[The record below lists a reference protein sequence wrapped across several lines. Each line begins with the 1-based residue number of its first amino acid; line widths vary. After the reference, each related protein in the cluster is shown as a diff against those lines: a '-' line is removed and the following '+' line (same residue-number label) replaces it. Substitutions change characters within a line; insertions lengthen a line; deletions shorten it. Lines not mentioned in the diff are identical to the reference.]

1 MAGNIKGIT
10 IQIGADTTKLS
21 SALNSA
27 NRAIKN
33 TESSLKSVERALKL
47 NPTNINLL
55 RDKQG
60 LLNDKIAD
68 TKTKLDA
75 MKQAQAQLD
84 AQGIDKTSREYREL
98 QTNIDTCEAELKGL
112 NKEAKSFG
120 SAGAQAI
127 AAVGEKMKDLGAK
140 ISAVG
145 QELTTKVTLP
155 LAAVGT
161 VAVTKF
167 AEVDKT
173 MQLTNATMGNTA
185 EQADLLNQ
193 AMKDAAANSTFGMND
208 AATATL
214 NFARA
219 GLTAEQ
225 AAAALA
231 PAMNLAA
238 GEGGNLDT
246 VSAGLVATI
255 NGFGGSFDD
264 AAAYADVFANA
275 CNNSALDIDSL
286 SEAMSIAAP
295 IFKTAGY
302 SVNDAALYMGV
313 MANAGIDANTAANA
327 LKTGMARLVKPAKEG
342 QEWMDKLGI
351 SVTNAD
357 GSMKDSITIQRELN
371 AAFSGLS
378 ESEQIAAAS
387 AIFGKNQMSNWL
399 ALINTAPGEVSEL
412 SEALAV
418 EGTTAEMSQAMMS
431 GFGGS
436 IEKLKSS
443 IDVAATSLGQALA
456 PTISKV
462 ADAIQRAVD
471 WFNSLSDEQREMI
484 AKIGLVVA
492 AIGPLL
498 LVVGKVISLAG
509 TIMTLAP
516 AIGTAITVMT
526 GPIGLVVAAIAAVIA
541 IGVALYK
548 NWDKIKAKAQEIGG
562 AIKEKFENM
571 KKAVSEK
578 MTAMKNAVAE
588 KFNAIKEKVLSTPI
602 GQAMAK
608 VWDAARTTMGNSL
621 SAIKAAYDKHGGGL
635 KGAASA
641 TMEAMKQYYTAG
653 FNFINNLTGGKLG
666 EAVDKAKEKIGQ
678 MKEAFANSNLGVT
691 VGAVWDVVKKTT
703 TDALGN
709 IKSAYD
715 EHGGGLKG
723 AVAATMEAVKQKFTL
738 GWNFA
743 DNFTGGKL
751 SEIKDKVTEKMT
763 AVKDQVSQKLEN
775 VKAFFVEK
783 LGPAAQTAAT
793 KFNEISNTVRTK
805 MTEAKDKV
813 SQALESVKTF
823 FAEKLAAAFNTVQTK
838 FNEIKNNISTR
849 MTETKDKISSVLE
862 SIKSFFTS
870 KLGSILSTVT
880 EKMQA
885 IKSAFTSKIQEAHD
899 AISGII
905 QKIKDLFNIDLKL
918 NIKLPHISVSG
929 GEAPYGIGGAGKL
942 PSFSVEWYDKGGIFD
957 HPSIIGVGEKR
968 PEFVGALDDLRE
980 IVREESGAGLS
991 VQLLGQMVN
1000 LLSELVD
1007 RDATPITVNQTI
1019 NARETSYA
1027 EQQKAAAYEFKQI
1040 ARALT

>member
-1 MAGNIKGIT
+1 MAGTIKGIT

-27 NRAIKN
+27 NRAIKQ
-33 TESSLKSVERALKL
+33 TQTDLKAVEKALKI

-55 RDKQG
+55 RDKQA

-84 AQGIDKTSREYREL
+84 SQGVDKNSREYREL
-98 QTNIDTCEAELKGL
+98 KTQIDLCEQELKDL
-112 NKEAKSFG
+112 NKESKNFG
-120 SAGAQAI
+120 SAGAQAV
-127 AAVGEKMKDLGAK
+127 AAVGEKLKDVGAK
-140 ISAVG
+140 ISQVG
-145 QELTTKVTLP
+145 QNLTTHVTLP
-155 LAAVGT
+155 LVAVGSVG
-161 VAVTKF
+161 VAKF

-246 VSAGLVATI
+246 VSGGLVATI

-264 AAAYADVFANA
+264 ATKYADVFANA

-286 SEAMSIAAP
+286 SSSMSVAAP
-295 IFKTAGY
+295 IFAAAGY

-327 LKTGMARLVKPAKEG
+327 LKTGMARLVDPAKEG

-351 SVTNAD
+351 SITNSD
-357 GSMKDSITIQRELN
+357 GSMKDSVQVQKELHD
-371 AAFSGLS
+371 AFSTLS

-399 ALINTAPGEVSEL
+399 ALINTAPGDVSAL
-412 SEALAV
+412 SGALAE
-418 EGTTAEMSQAMMS
+418 EGTTAEMAEAMMG

-443 IDVAATSLGQALA
+443 IDVAATSLGEALA

-462 ADAIQRAVD
+462 ADAIQKAVD
-471 WFNSLSDEQREMI
+471 WFNSLSDEQKELI
-484 AKIGLVVA
+484 AKVGLVVA

-498 LVVGKVISLAG
+498 LVVGKVISFIG

-516 AIGTAITVMT
+516 ALGTAISVMT
-526 GPIGLVVAAIAAVIA
+526 GPIGLVIAAIAAVIA

-548 NWDKIKAKAQEIGG
+548 NWDTIKAKAEEIG
-562 AIKEKFENM
+562 
-571 KKAVSEK
+571 
-578 MTAMKNAVAE
+578 
-588 KFNAIKEKVLSTPI
+588 NAIKEKWE
-602 GQAMAK
+602 G
-608 VWDAARTTMGNSL
+608 
-621 SAIKAAYDKHGGGL
+621 
-635 KGAASA
+635 
-641 TMEAMKQYYTAG
+641 MKQAVSEKVTA
-653 FNFINNLTGGKLG
+653 
-666 EAVDKAKEKIGQ
+666 
-678 MKEAFANSNLGVT
+678 MKEAVTEKWNNMKDAIANSAIGQT
-691 VGAVWDVVKKTT
+691 VGTVWQAAKDTMSEKLNNMRT
-703 TDALGN
+703 
-709 IKSAYD
+709 AYD
-715 EHGGGLKG
+715 QHGGGLKG
-723 AVAATMEAVKQKFTL
+723 AVAATMEGIKGYYTAGFT
-738 GWNFA
+738 FV
-743 DNFTGGKL
+743 DNLTGGKL
-751 SEIKDKVTEKMT
+751 SNVLNTVKTKMED
-763 AVKDQVSQKLEN
+763 VKNNVSEKLEN
-775 VKAFFVEK
+775 VKAHFNEKLSAALSTATTKFTNIKTNVQTKMDDVKNDVSAKLENVKTFFSTKMATAASTVSTKMVEIKGHFQNKMEDAKTNVSQKLESIKGFFSEK
-783 LGPAAQTAAT
+783 LGPTA
-793 KFNEISNTVRTK
+793 STVSSK
-805 MTEAKDKV
+805 M
-813 SQALESVKTF
+813 Q
-823 FAEKLAAAFNTVQTK
+823 
-838 FNEIKNNISTR
+838 EIKNS
-849 MTETKDKISSVLE
+849 
-862 SIKSFFTS
+862 FTS
-870 KLGSILSTVT
+870 N
-880 EKMQA
+880 
-885 IKSAFTSKIQEAHD
+885 IQEAHD
-899 AISGII
+899 TISGII
-905 QKIKDLFNIDLKL
+905 EKIKKLFDISLKL

-968 PEFVGALDDLRE
+968 PEFVGALDDLRQ

-991 VQLLGQMVN
+991 VTLLSQMVSLMN
-1000 LLSELVD
+1000 EIVN
-1007 RDATPITVNQTI
+1007 RDAVPITVNQTI
-1019 NARETSYA
+1019 NAVDTSYS

>member
-1 MAGNIKGIT
+1 MAGTIKGIT

-27 NRAIKN
+27 NRAIKQ
-33 TESSLKSVERALKL
+33 TQTDLKAVEKALKI

-55 RDKQG
+55 KDKQA

-84 AQGIDKTSREYREL
+84 SQGVDKNSREYREL
-98 QTNIDTCEAELKGL
+98 QTQIDLCEQELKDL
-112 NKEAKSFG
+112 NKESKNFG
-120 SAGAQAI
+120 SAGAQAV
-127 AAVGEKMKDLGAK
+127 AAVGEKLKDVGAK

-219 GLTAEQ
+219 GLSAEQ

-246 VSAGLVATI
+246 VSGGLVATI

-264 AAAYADVFANA
+264 ATKYADVFANA

-286 SEAMSIAAP
+286 SSSMSVAAP
-295 IFKTAGY
+295 IFAAAGY

-327 LKTGMARLVKPAKEG
+327 LKTGMARLVDPAKEG

-351 SVTNAD
+351 SITNSD
-357 GSMKDSITIQRELN
+357 GSMKDSAQVQKELHD
-371 AAFSGLS
+371 AFSTLS

-399 ALINTAPGEVSEL
+399 ALINTAPGDVSAL
-412 SEALAV
+412 SGALAE
-418 EGTTAEMSQAMMS
+418 EGTTAEMAEAMMG

-443 IDVAATSLGQALA
+443 IDVAATSLGEALA

-462 ADAIQRAVD
+462 ADAIQKAVD

-526 GPIGLVVAAIAAVIA
+526 GPIGLVIAAIAAVIA

-548 NWDKIKAKAQEIGG
+548 NWDTIKAKAQEIGD
-562 AIKEKFENM
+562 AVKEKWEGM
-571 KKAVSEK
+571 KQAVSEK
-578 MTAMKNAVAE
+578 VTAMKEAVTE
-588 KFNAIKEKVLSTPI
+588 KWNNMK
-602 GQAMAK
+602 
-608 VWDAARTTMGNSL
+608 
-621 SAIKAAYDKHGGGL
+621 SAI
-635 KGAASA
+635 
-641 TMEAMKQYYTAG
+641 
-653 FNFINNLTGGKLG
+653 
-666 EAVDKAKEKIGQ
+666 
-678 MKEAFANSNLGVT
+678 ANSNIGQT
-691 VGAVWDVVKKTT
+691 VGTVWQAAKDTMSEKLNNMRT
-703 TDALGN
+703 
-709 IKSAYD
+709 AYD
-715 EHGGGLKG
+715 QHGGGLKG
-723 AVAATMEAVKQKFTL
+723 AVAAAMEGVKGYYTAGFT
-738 GWNFA
+738 FV
-743 DNFTGGKL
+743 DNLTGGKL
-751 SEIKDKVTEKMT
+751 SNVLNTVKTKMDDVKNNVSTKLENVKTSFSTKMATAASTVSTKMVEIKGHFQNKMEDAKT
-763 AVKDQVSQKLEN
+763 NVSQKLESI
-775 VKAFFVEK
+775 KGSFSEK
-783 LGPAAQTAAT
+783 LGSSA
-793 KFNEISNTVRTK
+793 STVSSK
-805 MTEAKDKV
+805 M
-813 SQALESVKTF
+813 Q
-823 FAEKLAAAFNTVQTK
+823 
-838 FNEIKNNISTR
+838 EIKNS
-849 MTETKDKISSVLE
+849 
-862 SIKSFFTS
+862 
-870 KLGSILSTVT
+870 
-880 EKMQA
+880 
-885 IKSAFTSKIQEAHD
+885 FTSKIQEAHD
-899 AISGII
+899 TISGII
-905 QKIKDLFNIDLKL
+905 EKIKKLFDISLKL
-918 NIKLPHISVSG
+918 DIKLPHISVSG
-929 GEAPYGIGGAGKL
+929 GEAPFGIGGQGKL

-957 HPSIIGVGEKR
+957 RPSIIGVGEKR
-968 PEFVGALDDLRE
+968 PEFVGALDDLRQ
-980 IVREESGAGLS
+980 IVREESGAGAS
-991 VQLLGQMVN
+991 AQLLSQMVS
-1000 LLSELVD
+1000 LMTQLVD
-1007 RDATPITVNQTI
+1007 QGATPITVNQTI
-1019 NARETSYA
+1019 NAVDTSYS

>member
-1 MAGNIKGIT
+1 VAGTIKGIT

-27 NRAIKN
+27 NRAIKQ
-33 TESSLKSVERALKL
+33 TQTDLKAVEKALKI

-55 RDKQG
+55 KDKQA

-84 AQGIDKTSREYREL
+84 SQGVDKNSREYREL
-98 QTNIDTCEAELKGL
+98 QTQIDLCEQELKDL
-112 NKEAKSFG
+112 NKESKNFG
-120 SAGAQAI
+120 SAGAQAV
-127 AAVGEKMKDLGAK
+127 AAVGEKLKDVGAK

-173 MQLTNATMGNTA
+173 MQLTNATMGNTE
-185 EQADLLNQ
+185 EQANLLNQ

-219 GLTAEQ
+219 GLSAEQ

-246 VSAGLVATI
+246 VSGGLVATI
-255 NGFGGSFDD
+255 NGFGGSFND
-264 AAAYADVFANA
+264 ASKYADVFANA

-286 SEAMSIAAP
+286 SSSMSVAAP
-295 IFKTAGY
+295 IFAAAGY

-313 MANAGIDANTAANA
+313 MANAGIDADTAANA
-327 LKTGMARLVKPAKEG
+327 LKTGMARLVDPAKEG

-351 SVTNAD
+351 SITNSD
-357 GSMKDSITIQRELN
+357 GSMKDSVQVQKELHD
-371 AAFSGLS
+371 AFAGLS

-399 ALINTAPGEVSEL
+399 ALINTAPGDVSAL
-412 SEALAV
+412 SGALAE
-418 EGTTAEMSQAMMS
+418 EGTTAEMAEAMMG

-443 IDVAATSLGQALA
+443 IDVAATSLGEALA

-462 ADAIQRAVD
+462 ADAIQKAVD

-526 GPIGLVVAAIAAVIA
+526 GPIGLVIAAIAAVIA

-548 NWDKIKAKAQEIGG
+548 NWDTIKAKAQEIGD
-562 AIKEKFENM
+562 AVKEKWEGM
-571 KKAVSEK
+571 KQAVSEK
-578 MTAMKNAVAE
+578 VTAMKEAVTE
-588 KFNAIKEKVLSTPI
+588 KWNNMKSAIANSAI
-602 GQAMAK
+602 GQTVGTVWQAAK
-608 VWDAARTTMGNSL
+608 DTMSEKLNNMRT
-621 SAIKAAYDKHGGGL
+621 AYD
-635 KGAASA
+635 
-641 TMEAMKQYYTAG
+641 Q
-653 FNFINNLTGGKLG
+653 
-666 EAVDKAKEKIGQ
+666 
-678 MKEAFANSNLGVT
+678 
-691 VGAVWDVVKKTT
+691 
-703 TDALGN
+703 
-709 IKSAYD
+709 
-715 EHGGGLKG
+715 HGGGLKG
-723 AVAATMEAVKQKFTL
+723 AVAAAMEGVKGYYTAGFT
-738 GWNFA
+738 FV
-743 DNFTGGKL
+743 DNLTGGKL
-751 SEIKDKVTEKMT
+751 SNVLNTVKTKMDDVKNNVSTKLENVKTSFSTKMATAASTVSTKMVEIKGHFQNKMEDAKT
-763 AVKDQVSQKLEN
+763 NVSQKLESI
-775 VKAFFVEK
+775 KGSFSEK
-783 LGPAAQTAAT
+783 LGSSA
-793 KFNEISNTVRTK
+793 STVSSK
-805 MTEAKDKV
+805 M
-813 SQALESVKTF
+813 Q
-823 FAEKLAAAFNTVQTK
+823 
-838 FNEIKNNISTR
+838 EIKNS
-849 MTETKDKISSVLE
+849 
-862 SIKSFFTS
+862 
-870 KLGSILSTVT
+870 
-880 EKMQA
+880 
-885 IKSAFTSKIQEAHD
+885 FTSKIQEAHD
-899 AISGII
+899 TISRII
-905 QKIKDLFNIDLKL
+905 EKIKKLFDISLKL
-918 NIKLPHISVSG
+918 DIKLPHISVSG
-929 GEAPYGIGGAGKL
+929 GEAPFGIGGQGKL

-957 HPSIIGVGEKR
+957 RPSIIGVGEKR
-968 PEFVGALDDLRE
+968 PEFVGALDDLRQ
-980 IVREESGAGLS
+980 IVREESGGGLS
-991 VQLLGQMVN
+991 IQLLSQMVSLMN
-1000 LLSELVD
+1000 EIVN

-1019 NARETSYA
+1019 NAVDTSYA

>member
-1 MAGNIKGIT
+1 MAGTIKGIT

-27 NRAIKN
+27 NKAIKQTQ
-33 TESSLKSVERALKL
+33 TELKNVEKALKV
-47 NPTNINLL
+47 NPTNIDLL

-84 AQGIDKTSREYREL
+84 SQGVDKNSREYREL
-98 QTNIDTCEAELKGL
+98 QTQIDLCEQELKDL
-112 NKEAKSFG
+112 NKESKNFG
-120 SAGAQAI
+120 SAGAQAV
-127 AAVGEKMKDLGAK
+127 AAVGEKLKDVGAK
-140 ISAVG
+140 ISQVG
-145 QELTTKVTLP
+145 QNLTTHVTLP
-155 LAAVGT
+155 LVAVGS
-161 VAVTKF
+161 VGAAKF

-219 GLTAEQ
+219 GLSAEE

-246 VSAGLVATI
+246 VSGGLVATI

-264 AAAYADVFANA
+264 ATKYANVFANA

-286 SEAMSIAAP
+286 SSSMSVAAP
-295 IFKTAGY
+295 IFAAAGY

-313 MANAGIDANTAANA
+313 MANAGIDADTAANA
-327 LKTGMARLVKPAKEG
+327 LKTGMARLVDPAKEG

-351 SVTNAD
+351 SITNSD
-357 GSMKDSITIQRELN
+357 GSMKDSVQVQKELHD
-371 AAFSGLS
+371 AFSALS

-399 ALINTAPGEVSEL
+399 ALINTAPGDVSAL
-412 SEALAV
+412 SGALAE
-418 EGTTAEMSQAMMS
+418 EGTTAEMAEAMMG

-436 IEKLKSS
+436 IEKLKSA
-443 IDVAATSLGQALA
+443 IDVAATSLGEALA

-462 ADAIQRAVD
+462 ADAIQKAVD
-471 WFNSLSDEQREMI
+471 WFNSLSDEQQELI
-484 AKIGLVVA
+484 AKVGLVVA

-548 NWDKIKAKAQEIGG
+548 NWDTIKAKAQEIGD
-562 AIKEKFENM
+562 AVKEKWEGM
-571 KKAVSEK
+571 KQAVSEK
-578 MTAMKNAVAE
+578 VTAMKEAVTE
-588 KFNAIKEKVLSTPI
+588 KWNNMKSAIANSNI
-602 GQAMAK
+602 GQTVGTVWQAAK
-608 VWDAARTTMGNSL
+608 DTMSEKLNNMR
-621 SAIKAAYDKHGGGL
+621 AAYD
-635 KGAASA
+635 
-641 TMEAMKQYYTAG
+641 Q
-653 FNFINNLTGGKLG
+653 
-666 EAVDKAKEKIGQ
+666 
-678 MKEAFANSNLGVT
+678 
-691 VGAVWDVVKKTT
+691 
-703 TDALGN
+703 
-709 IKSAYD
+709 
-715 EHGGGLKG
+715 HGGGLKG
-723 AVAATMEAVKQKFTL
+723 AVAAAMEGVKGYYTAGFT
-738 GWNFA
+738 FV
-743 DNFTGGKL
+743 DNLTGGKL
-751 SEIKDKVTEKMT
+751 SNVLNTVKTKMSD
-763 AVKDQVSQKLEN
+763 VKNDVSAKLEN
-775 VKAFFVEK
+775 VKTSFSTKMA
-783 LGPAAQTAAT
+783 TAA
-793 KFNEISNTVRTK
+793 STVSTK
-805 MTEAKDKV
+805 MVEIKGHFQNKMEDAKTTV
-813 SQALESVKTF
+813 SQ
-823 FAEKLAAAFNTVQTK
+823 
-838 FNEIKNNISTR
+838 
-849 MTETKDKISSVLE
+849 
-862 SIKSFFTS
+862 
-870 KLGSILSTVT
+870 KLGSIKGFFSEKLGSTASTVST
-880 EKMQA
+880 KMQE
-885 IKSAFTSKIQEAHD
+885 IKNSFTSKIQEAHD
-899 AISGII
+899 TISGII
-905 QKIKDLFNIDLKL
+905 EKIKKLFDISLKL
-918 NIKLPHISVSG
+918 DIKLPHISVSG
-929 GEAPYGIGGAGKL
+929 GEAPFGIGGQGKL

-968 PEFVGALDDLRE
+968 PEFVGALDDLRQ
-980 IVREESGAGLS
+980 IVREESGAGVS
-991 VQLLGQMVN
+991 AQLLSQMVS
-1000 LLSELVD
+1000 LMSQLVD
-1007 RDATPITVNQTI
+1007 QGMKPITVNQTI
-1019 NARETSYA
+1019 NANETSYS

>member
-1 MAGNIKGIT
+1 MAGTIKGIT

-84 AQGIDKTSREYREL
+84 TQGVDKNSREYREL
-98 QTNIDTCEAELKGL
+98 KTQIDLCEQELKEL
-112 NKEAKSFG
+112 NQESKNFG
-120 SAGAQAI
+120 SAGAQAV
-127 AAVGEKMKDLGAK
+127 AAVGEKLKDVGAK
-140 ISAVG
+140 ISKVG
-145 QELTTKVTLP
+145 QDLTTKVTLP

-193 AMKDAAANSTFGMND
+193 AMEDAAANSTFGMND

-219 GLTAEQ
+219 GLSAEQ

-255 NGFGGSFDD
+255 NGFGGSFND
-264 AAAYADVFANA
+264 ASKYADVFANA

-286 SEAMSIAAP
+286 SSSMSVAAP
-295 IFKTAGY
+295 IFAAAGY

-327 LKTGMARLVKPAKEG
+327 LKTGMARLVAPAKEG
-342 QEWMDKLGI
+342 QEWMDRLGI
-351 SVTNAD
+351 SITNSD
-357 GSMKDSITIQRELN
+357 GSMKDSVQVQKELHD
-371 AAFSGLS
+371 AFAGLS

-399 ALINTAPGEVSEL
+399 ALINTAPGDVSAL
-412 SEALAV
+412 SGALAE
-418 EGTTAEMSQAMMS
+418 EGTTAEMAEAMMG

-443 IDVAATSLGQALA
+443 IDVAATSLGEALA

-462 ADAIQRAVD
+462 ADAIQKAVD
-471 WFNSLSDEQREMI
+471 WFNSLSDEQKELI
-484 AKIGLVVA
+484 AKVGLVVA

-498 LVVGKVISLAG
+498 LIVGKAISFIG

-516 AIGTAITVMT
+516 ALNTAITVMT
-526 GPIGLVVAAIAAVIA
+526 GPIGLVVAAIAAAIA

-548 NWDKIKAKAQEIGG
+548 NWDTIKAKAQEIGD
-562 AIKEKFENM
+562 AVKEKWEGM
-571 KKAVSEK
+571 KQAVSEK
-578 MTAMKNAVAE
+578 VTAMK
-588 KFNAIKEKVLSTPI
+588 
-602 GQAMAK
+602 
-608 VWDAARTTMGNSL
+608 
-621 SAIKAAYDKHGGGL
+621 
-635 KGAASA
+635 
-641 TMEAMKQYYTAG
+641 EA
-653 FNFINNLTGGKLG
+653 
-666 EAVDKAKEKIGQ
+666 
-678 MKEAFANSNLGVT
+678 
-691 VGAVWDVVKKTT
+691 
-703 TDALGN
+703 
-709 IKSAYD
+709 
-715 EHGGGLKG
+715 
-723 AVAATMEAVKQKFTL
+723 
-738 GWNFA
+738 
-743 DNFTGGKL
+743 
-751 SEIKDKVTEKMT
+751 VTEKMEDAKT
-763 AVKDQVSQKLEN
+763 TVSQKLESI
-775 VKAFFVEK
+775 KGSFSEK
-783 LGPAAQTAAT
+783 LGSTA
-793 KFNEISNTVRTK
+793 STVSSK
-805 MTEAKDKV
+805 MQD
-813 SQALESVKTF
+813 
-823 FAEKLAAAFNTVQTK
+823 
-838 FNEIKNNISTR
+838 IKNS
-849 MTETKDKISSVLE
+849 
-862 SIKSFFTS
+862 
-870 KLGSILSTVT
+870 
-880 EKMQA
+880 
-885 IKSAFTSKIQEAHD
+885 FTSKIQEAHD
-899 AISGII
+899 TISGII
-905 QKIKDLFNIDLKL
+905 EKIKKLFDISL
-918 NIKLPHISVSG
+918 NLDIKLPHISVSG
-929 GEAPYGIGGAGKL
+929 GKAPFGIGGKGSL

-957 HPSIIGVGEKR
+957 RPSIIGVGEKR
-968 PEFVGALDDLRE
+968 PEFVGALDDLRQ
-980 IVREESGAGLS
+980 IVREESGAGAS
-991 VQLLGQMVN
+991 TQLLSQMVS
-1000 LLSELVD
+1000 LMSQLVD
-1007 RDATPITVNQTI
+1007 QGMKPITVNQSI
-1019 NARETSYA
+1019 YANETSYA

>member
-1 MAGNIKGIT
+1 MAGTIKGIT

-27 NRAIKN
+27 NRAIKQ
-33 TESSLKSVERALKL
+33 TQTDLKAVEKALKL

-55 RDKQG
+55 RDKQA

-84 AQGIDKTSREYREL
+84 SQGVDKNSKEYREL
-98 QTNIDTCEAELKGL
+98 QTQIDLCEQELKGL

-145 QELTTKVTLP
+145 QELTMKVTLP

-193 AMKDAAANSTFGMND
+193 AMKGAAANSTFGMND

-246 VSAGLVATI
+246 VSGGLVATI

-264 AAAYADVFANA
+264 ATKYADVFANA

-286 SEAMSIAAP
+286 SSSMSVAAP
-295 IFKTAGY
+295 IFAAAGY

-327 LKTGMARLVKPAKEG
+327 LKTGMDRLVDPAKEG

-351 SVTNAD
+351 SITNSD
-357 GSMKDSITIQRELN
+357 GSMKDSVQVQKELHD
-371 AAFSGLS
+371 AFSTLS

-399 ALINTAPGEVSEL
+399 ALINTAPGDVSAL
-412 SEALAV
+412 SGALAE
-418 EGTTAEMSQAMMS
+418 EGTTAEMSEAMMG

-443 IDVAATSLGQALA
+443 IDVAATSLGEALA

-526 GPIGLVVAAIAAVIA
+526 GPIGLVIAAIAAVIA

-548 NWDKIKAKAQEIGG
+548 NWDTIKAKAQEIGD
-562 AIKEKFENM
+562 AVKEKWEGM
-571 KKAVSEK
+571 KQAVSEK
-578 MTAMKNAVAE
+578 VTAMKEAV
-588 KFNAIKEKVLSTPI
+588 KEKWE
-602 GQAMAK
+602 GMK
-608 VWDAARTTMGNSL
+608 
-621 SAIKAAYDKHGGGL
+621 SAI
-635 KGAASA
+635 
-641 TMEAMKQYYTAG
+641 
-653 FNFINNLTGGKLG
+653 
-666 EAVDKAKEKIGQ
+666 
-678 MKEAFANSNLGVT
+678 ANSNIGQT
-691 VGAVWDVVKKTT
+691 VGTVWQAAKDTMSEKLNNMRT
-703 TDALGN
+703 
-709 IKSAYD
+709 AYD
-715 EHGGGLKG
+715 QHGGGLKG
-723 AVAATMEAVKQKFTL
+723 AVAAAMEGVKGYYTAGFT
-738 GWNFA
+738 FV
-743 DNFTGGKL
+743 DNLTGGKL
-751 SEIKDKVTEKMT
+751 SNVLNT
-763 AVKDQVSQKLEN
+763 VKTRMDDVKNNVSTKLEN
-775 VKAFFVEK
+775 VKTSFSTKMA
-783 LGPAAQTAAT
+783 TAA
-793 KFNEISNTVRTK
+793 STVSTK
-805 MTEAKDKV
+805 MVEIKGHFQNKMEDAKTSV
-813 SQALESVKTF
+813 SQ
-823 FAEKLAAAFNTVQTK
+823 
-838 FNEIKNNISTR
+838 
-849 MTETKDKISSVLE
+849 
-862 SIKSFFTS
+862 
-870 KLGSILSTVT
+870 KLGSIKGSFSEKLGSSASTVSS
-880 EKMQA
+880 KMQE
-885 IKSAFTSKIQEAHD
+885 IKNSFTSKIQEAHD
-899 AISGII
+899 KVSRII
-905 QKIKDLFNIDLKL
+905 EKIKKLFDISLKL
-918 NIKLPHISVSG
+918 DIKLPHISVSG
-929 GEAPYGIGGAGKL
+929 GEAPFGIGGQGKL

-957 HPSIIGVGEKR
+957 HPSVIGVGEKR
-968 PEFVGALDDLRE
+968 PEFVGALDDLRQ
-980 IVREESGAGLS
+980 IVREESGAGAS
-991 VQLLGQMVN
+991 AQLLSQMVS
-1000 LLSELVD
+1000 LMTQLVD
-1007 RDATPITVNQTI
+1007 QGAKPITVNQSI
-1019 NARETSYA
+1019 YANETSYA

>member
-1 MAGNIKGIT
+1 MAGTIKGIT

-27 NRAIKN
+27 NKAIKQTQ
-33 TESSLKSVERALKL
+33 TELKNVEKALKV
-47 NPTNINLL
+47 NPTNIDLL

-84 AQGIDKTSREYREL
+84 SQGVDKNSREYREL
-98 QTNIDTCEAELKGL
+98 QTQIDLCEQELKDL
-112 NKEAKSFG
+112 NKESKSFG
-120 SAGAQAI
+120 SAGAQAV
-127 AAVGEKMKDLGAK
+127 AAVGEKLKDVGAK
-140 ISAVG
+140 ISQVG
-145 QELTTKVTLP
+145 QNLTTHVTLP
-155 LAAVGT
+155 LVAVGS
-161 VAVTKF
+161 VGAAKF

-219 GLTAEQ
+219 GLSAEE

-246 VSAGLVATI
+246 VSGGLVATI

-264 AAAYADVFANA
+264 ATKYANVFANA

-286 SEAMSIAAP
+286 SSSMSVAAP
-295 IFKTAGY
+295 IFAAAGY

-313 MANAGIDANTAANA
+313 MANAGIDADTAANA
-327 LKTGMARLVKPAKEG
+327 LKTGMARLVDPAKEG

-351 SVTNAD
+351 SITNSD
-357 GSMKDSITIQRELN
+357 GSMKDSVQVQKELHD
-371 AAFSGLS
+371 AFSTLS

-399 ALINTAPGEVSEL
+399 ALINTAPGDVSAL
-412 SEALAV
+412 SGALAE
-418 EGTTAEMSQAMMS
+418 EGTTAEMAEAMMG

-436 IEKLKSS
+436 IEKLKSA
-443 IDVAATSLGQALA
+443 IDVAATSLGEALA

-462 ADAIQRAVD
+462 ADAIQKAVD
-471 WFNSLSDEQREMI
+471 WFNSLSDEQQELI
-484 AKIGLVVA
+484 AKVGLVVA

-548 NWDKIKAKAQEIGG
+548 NWDTIKAKAQEIGD
-562 AIKEKFENM
+562 AVKEKWEGM
-571 KKAVSEK
+571 KQAVSEK
-578 MTAMKNAVAE
+578 VTAMKEAVTE
-588 KFNAIKEKVLSTPI
+588 KWNNMKSAIANSNI
-602 GQAMAK
+602 GQTVGTVWQAAK
-608 VWDAARTTMGNSL
+608 DTMSEKLNNMR
-621 SAIKAAYDKHGGGL
+621 AAYD
-635 KGAASA
+635 
-641 TMEAMKQYYTAG
+641 Q
-653 FNFINNLTGGKLG
+653 
-666 EAVDKAKEKIGQ
+666 
-678 MKEAFANSNLGVT
+678 
-691 VGAVWDVVKKTT
+691 
-703 TDALGN
+703 
-709 IKSAYD
+709 
-715 EHGGGLKG
+715 HGGGLKG
-723 AVAATMEAVKQKFTL
+723 AVAAAMEGVKGYYTAGFT
-738 GWNFA
+738 FV
-743 DNFTGGKL
+743 DNLTGGKL
-751 SEIKDKVTEKMT
+751 SNVLNTVKTKMSD
-763 AVKDQVSQKLEN
+763 VKNDVSAKLEN
-775 VKAFFVEK
+775 VKTSFSTKMA
-783 LGPAAQTAAT
+783 TAA
-793 KFNEISNTVRTK
+793 STVSTK
-805 MTEAKDKV
+805 MVEIKGHFQNKMEDAKTTV
-813 SQALESVKTF
+813 SQ
-823 FAEKLAAAFNTVQTK
+823 
-838 FNEIKNNISTR
+838 
-849 MTETKDKISSVLE
+849 
-862 SIKSFFTS
+862 
-870 KLGSILSTVT
+870 KLGSIKGFFSEKLGSTASTVST
-880 EKMQA
+880 KMQE
-885 IKSAFTSKIQEAHD
+885 IKNSFTSKIQEAHD
-899 AISGII
+899 TISGII
-905 QKIKDLFNIDLKL
+905 EKIKKLFDISLKL
-918 NIKLPHISVSG
+918 DIKLPHISVSG
-929 GEAPYGIGGAGKL
+929 GEAPFGIGGQGKL

-968 PEFVGALDDLRE
+968 PEFVGALDDLRQ
-980 IVREESGAGLS
+980 IVREESGAGVS
-991 VQLLGQMVN
+991 AQLLSQMVS
-1000 LLSELVD
+1000 LMSQLVD
-1007 RDATPITVNQTI
+1007 QGMKPITVNQTI
-1019 NARETSYA
+1019 NANETSYS